1 MPRAAIL
8 AAVLAATLA
17 RAEPLRPLRV
27 VTYNV
32 LHGGMTS
39 GMRGDGAR
47 LDRRLTIATDRLRTL
62 APDLVGLQ
70 EASVGRGRGDVPAR
84 FAKALDMQHAFAP
97 SRIPLGVAFAFLV
110 RSVLGLEEGPAVLS
124 RWLIT
129 RSDATPIARC
139 SELYRR
145 MLVCAEVATPWGP
158 LELCS
163 THVDG
168 SACQAE
174 SLLAALARRPR
185 TRPLVLTGDLNATE
199 DSFGIARLLTDGGF
213 VDTFRAANADATG
226 PTVWQYVYAERP
238 MARRRVDY
246 VLVRPTADTQIHV
259 VQSRVVLDAPEK
271 NGDGTVLWPS
281 DHYAVL
287 SEIDPFT
294 PR

>member
-1 MPRAAIL
+1 VPH
-8 AAVLAATLA
+8 AAVLAALVLATLA
-17 RAEPLRPLRV
+17 HAEPLRPLRV
-27 VTYNV
+27 VSYNV

-39 GMRGDGAR
+39 GMRGDGAH
-47 LDRRLTIATDRLRTL
+47 LDQRLTIATDRLRTL

-70 EASVGRGRGDVPAR
+70 EASVGRRRGDVAAR
-84 FAKALDMQHAFAP
+84 FAERLDMEHAFAP
-97 SRIPLGVAFAFLV
+97 SRIPLGAPFALLV
-110 RSVLGLEEGPAVLS
+110 RFVLGLEEGPAALS

-129 RSDATPIARC
+129 GSDTTPIARC

-145 MLVCAEVATPWGP
+145 VLVCAEVATPWGP

-163 THVDG
+163 THIDG

-174 SLLAALARRPR
+174 SLLAALAKRPR

-199 DSFGIARLLTDGGF
+199 DSFGVARLVTDGGF
-213 VDTFRAANADATG
+213 VDTFRAANPDAPG
-226 PTVWQYVYAERP
+226 LTVWQYVFEERP

-246 VLVRPTADTQIHV
+246 VLVRPADDTSVRV
-259 VQSRVVLDAPEK
+259 VQSRVILDTPER

-281 DHYAVL
+281 DHYGVL
-287 SEIDPFT
+287 SEIDPFV